1 MRPLSLIEMSPMSAP
16 RICFFCNIIQKAVML
31 YIKLKKMKRRKLA
44 PTPPHIH
51 QKRPYTYI
59 ARHQENQRF
68 PKSIEVNLKNRL
80 PTCEHKLSHFEPTI
94 YLKSKLRIQNT
105 IKKLRMSTTTA
116 TVHTFL
122 SCIIDCMGLGTK
134 MLAAN
139 AQLVMAKVAY
149 TFASNVHI
157 LVENHET

>member
-1 MRPLSLIEMSPMSAP
+1 M
-16 RICFFCNIIQKAVML
+16 
-31 YIKLKKMKRRKLA
+31 
-44 PTPPHIH
+44 
-51 QKRPYTYI
+51 
-59 ARHQENQRF
+59 
-68 PKSIEVNLKNRL
+68 NLKNRL

-94 YLKSKLRIQNT
+94 YLKSKLQIQNT
-105 IKKLRMSTTTA
+105 IKKLPMSTTTA

-122 SCIIDCMGLGTK
+122 SCIIDCIGLGTK

-149 TFASNVHI
+149 IFASDVHI